1 MNTPY
6 NTGKVEIGKYYQ
18 KPLRTE
24 QDADMIELQGYLL
37 GKSKTA
43 RMDRIAKRIYFGMVV
58 GLIAIL
64 LFTSNAKAAAIA
76 TMPNEGGGKIVLT
89 DETCKYEGKTYE
101 KLNRA
106 YNYTTSGHGS
116 EGCFFIEDE
125 TVVVVWATALGA
137 KRMRY
142 PIENFTII
150 KRSKGTQI

>member
-37 GKSKTA
+37 GASKTA
-43 RMDRIAKRIYFGMVV
+43 RMDRIAKRIYFGMVLA
-58 GLIAIL
+58 LIVIL
-64 LFTSNAKAAAIA
+64 LFAPTAKAAAIA

-89 DETCKYEGKTYE
+89 DETCKYDGKTYKE
-101 KLNRA
+101 LNRA
-106 YNYTTSGHGS
+106 YNYTTTGYTS
-116 EGCFFIEDE
+116 EGCYFIEDE
-125 TVVVVWATALGA
+125 TVVVVWALASGA

-142 PIENFTII
+142 PAENFTLI

>member
-58 GLIAIL
+58 GLIVVL
-64 LFTSNAKAAAIA
+64 LFTSNAQAAGIA
-76 TMPNEGGGKIVLT
+76 SMPNEGGGKIVLT
-89 DETCKYEGKTYE
+89 DEVCKNDGKTYN
-101 KLNRA
+101 KLSRA

-116 EGCFFIEDE
+116 EGCFYIEDE
-125 TVVVVWATALGA
+125 TVVIIWDTAAGV

-142 PIENFTII
+142 PAENFTLI

>member
-37 GKSKTA
+37 GASKTA
-43 RMDRIAKRIYFGMVV
+43 RMDRIAKRIYFGMVLV
-58 GLIAIL
+58 LIVIL
-64 LFTSNAKAAAIA
+64 LFAPTAKAAAIA

-89 DETCKYEGKTYE
+89 DEVCKNDGKTYN

-106 YNYTTSGHGS
+106 YNYTTSGHSS
-116 EGCFFIEDE
+116 EGCFYIEDE
-125 TVVVVWATALGA
+125 TVVVIWDTAAGV

-142 PIENFTII
+142 PAENFTLI